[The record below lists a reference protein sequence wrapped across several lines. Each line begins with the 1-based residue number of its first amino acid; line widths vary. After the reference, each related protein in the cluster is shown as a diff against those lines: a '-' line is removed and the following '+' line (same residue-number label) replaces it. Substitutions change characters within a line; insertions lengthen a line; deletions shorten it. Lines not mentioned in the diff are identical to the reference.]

1 MIQKREQDQQAL
13 ENIGFLDRKLD
24 TQADITVMNFL
35 LLCGFHR
42 QHTPVALKWCHIERQ
57 PRQQMKC
64 RLLH

>member
-57 PRQQMKC
+57 T
-64 RLLH
+64 